1 MKKPTRRTTEA
12 AEDTVVVTA
21 RLVDYEQPI
30 DSAIE
35 KAIEETEARLKR
47 LRSLKSDFQNTTVRV
62 VEEAKENLAA
72 ILK

>member
-1 MKKPTRRTTEA
+1 MKKPTRKAQEQ

-21 RLVDYEQPI
+21 RLVDYEQPV